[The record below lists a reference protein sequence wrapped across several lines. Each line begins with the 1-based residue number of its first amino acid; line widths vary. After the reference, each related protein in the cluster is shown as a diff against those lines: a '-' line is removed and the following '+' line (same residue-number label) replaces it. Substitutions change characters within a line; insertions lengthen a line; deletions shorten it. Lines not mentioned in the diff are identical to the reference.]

1 MFKELAYYDGKIGTP
16 DEVMIPFNDRSHFF
30 GDGVYDATIGGNH
43 VVYLLEDHLDRFYTS
58 ANYFDI
64 KIPMGKRELGELLTD
79 LLRQVEGE
87 THFVYWQVTRG
98 VASRNHAYGKDMP
111 GKLWVWIKP
120 SKAGDPNEELKLI
133 VRPDTRFQHGNAKT
147 LNLLPA
153 VMGTELAVRAGA
165 DECVLH
171 RDGFVTECCHSN
183 IQILKDGM
191 LIAHPDDQFIL
202 RGIAKTHMIEA
213 CRRLGIT
220 VMERPFSLEEM
231 YDADEVIV
239 TASSRMCQHAC
250 EIEGRKVG
258 GKDPETLHRIEK
270 EVIQEYLDYT
280 GKATLLD

>member
-1 MFKELAYYDGKIGTP
+1 M
-16 DEVMIPFNDRSHFF
+16 
-30 GDGVYDATIGGNH
+30 
-43 VVYLLEDHLDRFYTS
+43 
-58 ANYFDI
+58 
-64 KIPMGKRELGELLTD
+64 
-79 LLRQVEGE
+79 
-87 THFVYWQVTRG
+87 
-98 VASRNHAYGKDMP
+98 ASRNHAYGNDMP